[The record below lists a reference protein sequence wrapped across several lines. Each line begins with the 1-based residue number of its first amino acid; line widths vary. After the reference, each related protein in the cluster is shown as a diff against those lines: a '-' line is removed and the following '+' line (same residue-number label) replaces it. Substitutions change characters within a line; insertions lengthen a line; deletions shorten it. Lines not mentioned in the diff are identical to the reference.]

1 MYKLI
6 EKCVDEEIARESN
19 EEVGKIESE
28 ISEITAIMLDLASM
42 VEYQGEELQI
52 STANVQDAK
61 ENVEESV
68 IHLEESV
75 KYTDKRKQIIKNA
88 VLLFTGLSLGALGF
102 IAGPVIG
109 AITVITGTATGG
121 TIAFITKN

>member
-6 EKCVDEEIARESN
+6 EKCVDEEIARERN

-121 TIAFITKN
+121 TIAFLTKN